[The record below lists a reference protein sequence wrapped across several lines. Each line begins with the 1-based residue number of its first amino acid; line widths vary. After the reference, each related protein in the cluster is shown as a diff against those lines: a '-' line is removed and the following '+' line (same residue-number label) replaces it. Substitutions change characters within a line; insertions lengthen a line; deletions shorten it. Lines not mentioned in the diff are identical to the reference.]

1 MYKVLIV
8 DDEHFVRYGIKAMI
22 DWESMGFDM
31 VGEASNGMEGLLA
44 FEELAPEV
52 VITDIKMPVMDGIE
66 FVSQV
71 RALDRQ
77 VKLILLT
84 CLDDFEYAQKAIR
97 LGITDYLIKSDIM
110 PKDLEQVMMNL
121 KTVLDEAQY
130 AAGHSAGRQAH
141 ESNQDSVTKEALL
154 MGLVHG
160 TISEAHVTEEKL
172 QAAGLSPGKI
182 PLILLYIGID
192 DLEKLRSHHS
202 EVEMIMFHT
211 KGIEVTREICSLGAE
226 DNEIISGSTGVWCV
240 LLKGISVDAAG
251 ELARRLISRFSDEL
265 RLSVTLGVSSPF
277 HTLLELRDAYLQA
290 EHRYRLKLF
299 IGCGIVIG
307 QEFVY
312 DSEVATNPVP
322 IMNKKLNDFLYS
334 LDREAMQQYLVAVFD
349 HAKARLDYEGVHLIS
364 IELLLNLTNMYL
376 ELSDDHEWLY
386 ERKKELFDQIKQ
398 LETLEEITSW
408 FVQVYEELI
417 QKMRAVYSSDQG
429 SVAKAIQ
436 YIDQNYDQDLSLQVL
451 SQYVHLSKNYFSNLF
466 KRETGEGVIDYITKV
481 RLDHAKALLRNTD
494 LKSSEI
500 SVLVGIS
507 DSKYFSKL
515 FKKMTGVT
523 PSEYREGIKSICL

>member
-22 DWESMGFDM
+22 DWESMGFDV
-31 VGEASNGMEGLLA
+31 VGEASNGTEGLMA
-44 FEELAPEV
+44 FEELAPDV
-52 VITDIKMPVMDGIE
+52 VISDIKMPVMDGIE

-121 KTVLDEAQY
+121 KAVLDEAQST
-130 AAGHSAGRQAH
+130 AGHSPNKQARE
-141 ESNQDSVTKEALL
+141 ESNKDRVTKEALL
-154 MGLVHG
+154 MGLAHG

-172 QAAGLSPGKI
+172 LAAGLSPGKT

-202 EVEMIMFHT
+202 EEEMIMFHT
-211 KGIEVTREICSLGAE
+211 KGMEVTREICSMGAE
-226 DNEIISGSTGVWCV
+226 DNEMISGSTGLWTV
-240 LLKGISVDAAG
+240 LCKGITADAAG
-251 ELARRLISRFSDEL
+251 ELAQRVISRISDEL
-265 RLSVTLGVSSPF
+265 GLSVTLGVSSPIY
-277 HTLLELRDAYLQA
+277 TLHELRDAYLEA

-312 DSEVATNPVP
+312 ETDFAAKPVP
-322 IMNKKLNDFLYS
+322 VMNKKLNDYLYS
-334 LDREAMQQYLVAVFD
+334 LDREAMQQYLVDTFD
-349 HAKARLDYEGVHLIS
+349 HVKARLDYEGVHLIS

-376 ELSDDHEWLY
+376 ELSHDHEWLY

-398 LETLEEITSW
+398 LETLEEIISW
-408 FVQVYEELI
+408 FVEIYEELI

-429 SVAKAIQ
+429 SIAKAVQ
-436 YIDQNYDQDLSLQVL
+436 YIEQNYDQDLSLQVL
-451 SQYVHLSKNYFSNLF
+451 SQHVHLSKNYFSNLF
-466 KRETGEGVIDYITKV
+466 KREMGEGVIDYITKV
-481 RLDHAKALLRNTD
+481 RLERAKALLRNTD
-494 LKSSEI
+494 LKSSE
-500 SVLVGIS
+500 VGMLVGIS

-515 FKKMTGVT
+515 FKKMTGAT
-523 PSEYREGIKSICL
+523 PSEYRDGIKSI

>member
-22 DWESMGFDM
+22 DWESMGFD
-31 VGEASNGMEGLLA
+31 VAGEASNGMEGLLA
-44 FEELAPEV
+44 FEELAPDI

-66 FVSQV
+66 FISQI

-121 KTVLDEAQY
+121 KTVLDEEQY
-130 AAGHSAGRQAH
+130 AAGHPPDRLAF
-141 ESNQDSVTKEALL
+141 ELNKDSVTKEALL

-160 TISEAHVTEEKL
+160 TISEANVTEQKL
-172 QAAGLSPGKI
+172 QAAGLSPGKT
-182 PLILLYIGID
+182 PRILLYIGID

-202 EVEMIMFHT
+202 EDEMIMFHT

-226 DNEIISGSTGVWCV
+226 DHEIISGSTGLWNVV
-240 LLKGISVDAAG
+240 LKGTSVEAAV
-251 ELARRLISRFSDEL
+251 ELAQRLISRFSDEFG
-265 RLSVTLGVSSPF
+265 LSVTLGVSSPF
-277 HTLLELRDAYLQA
+277 HSLLELRDAYLQA

-299 IGCGIVIG
+299 IGCGMVIG
-307 QEFVY
+307 QEF
-312 DSEVATNPVP
+312 ELETELVASPVP
-322 IMNKKLNDFLYS
+322 MMNKKLNDFLYS
-334 LDREAMQQYLVAVFD
+334 LDSEAMQQYLVDMFD
-349 HAKARLDYEGVHLIS
+349 HAKARLDFEGVHLIS

-376 ELSDDHEWLY
+376 ELSNDHEWLY

-408 FVQVYEELI
+408 FVQIYEELI
-417 QKMRAVYSSDQG
+417 RKMRAEYSSDQG
-429 SVAKAIQ
+429 IVAKAIQ
-436 YIDQNYDQDLSLQVL
+436 YIEQNYDQDLSLQVL
-451 SQYVHLSKNYFSNLF
+451 SQHVHLSKNYFSNLF
-466 KRETGEGVIDYITKV
+466 KREMGEGVIDYITKV
-481 RLDHAKALLRNTD
+481 RLERAKALLRNTD

-500 SVLVGIS
+500 SMLIGIS

-515 FKKMTGVT
+515 FKKMIGAT
-523 PSEYREGIKSICL
+523 PSEYRDGIKSM

>member
-22 DWESMGFDM
+22 DWESMGFDV

-44 FEELAPEV
+44 FEELEPDV

-66 FVSQV
+66 FVRQV

-154 MGLVHG
+154 MGLAHG
-160 TISEAHVTEEKL
+160 TISEANVTEQKL
-172 QAAGLSPGKI
+172 QAAGLSPVRT

-192 DLEKLRSHHS
+192 DLEKLRSHHT
-202 EVEMIMFHT
+202 EDEIIMLHT
-211 KGIEVTREICSLGAE
+211 KGIEVIRKACSLDSE
-226 DNEIISGSTGVWCV
+226 DNEIISGTTGVWSV
-240 LLKGISVDAAG
+240 LLKGISGEAAE
-251 ELARRLISRFSDEL
+251 ELAQRLISRFSDKL
-265 RLSVTLGVSSPF
+265 GLSITLGVSSLF
-277 HTLLELRDAYLQA
+277 HSLLELRNAYLQA

-299 IGCGIVIG
+299 LGCGIVIG

-312 DSEVATNPVP
+312 ETEHAENPVP
-322 IMNKKLNDFLYS
+322 MMNKKLNDYLYS
-334 LDREAMQQYLVAVFD
+334 LDSEAMQQYLVDTFD

-376 ELSDDHEWLY
+376 ELSHDQEWLY

-398 LETLEEITSW
+398 LETLEEIISW
-408 FVQVYEELI
+408 FVQIYEELI
-417 QKMRAVYSSDQG
+417 RKMRAVYSSDQG

-436 YIDQNYDQDLSLQVL
+436 YIEQNYDQDLSLQVL

-466 KRETGEGVIDYITKV
+466 KREMGEGVIDYITKV
-481 RLDHAKALLRNTD
+481 RLDRAKALLRNTD
-494 LKSSEI
+494 LRSSEI
-500 SVLVGIS
+500 GTLIGVS

-515 FKKMTGVT
+515 FKKMTGAT
-523 PSEYREGIKSICL
+523 PSEYRDGMKSM